1 VIMLIMCYQL
11 WIINYEGCIM
21 EKLKKA
27 EVENGLGIEIKGSSQ
42 TGHQVE
48 ISRDDC
54 IMRIFNAKDK
64 DQANALLG
72 HCMAPLARNEA
83 SEEHPHNDQRLFT
96 VSIVADIKPRDA
108 VERMLAIQ
116 MAVTHVAMIRSG
128 RWLAGAET
136 IPQVQAHYSGFNK
149 LARTYAAQVE
159 ALRKHRNG
167 GAQTVRIEHVTIEAG
182 AQAVVGNVQTGGGG
196 NG

>member
-1 VIMLIMCYQL
+1 MLIMCYQL
-11 WIINYEGCIM
+11 WINYHEGGIM
-21 EKLKKA
+21 GKLKKVDA
-27 EVENGLGIEIKGSSQ
+27 ESDLGIEIKGSSQ

-48 ISRDDC
+48 ISREDN
-54 IMRIFNAKDK
+54 IMRIFNTKHPE
-64 DQANALLG
+64 QANALLG
-72 HCMAPLARNEA
+72 HCMNVLARNEA
-83 SEEHPHNDQRLFT
+83 SEDHPQNDQRLFT

-108 VERMLAIQ
+108 VERMLTVQ
-116 MAVTHVAMIRSG
+116 MAATHVALIRSS

-136 IPQVQAHYSGFNK
+136 IPQVEAHYSGFNK

-167 GAQTVRIEHVTIEAG
+167 GSQTVRVEHVTIEAG